1 MNRGLI
7 YSLLLI
13 LVWSF
18 TVCKPADDDIKKKI
32 VYKGPI
38 AETRNIVSQFSDSAK
53 LQIKLM
59 APRQLQYESG
69 DAVYPDSLFLTFF
82 DEDGK
87 INNTVRANYG
97 KYEKMKDLYF
107 IRGNVIV
114 HNPAK
119 NETMRTE
126 ELFWDKQTRKIHT
139 DKFVTVKTEDEFLQ
153 GQGLTA
159 DQNFSH
165 WKFKKPTGV
174 FTLKQEPQQPQPLQ
188 PAPQPQQTPQPLQK

>member
-1 MNRGLI
+1 MNRSLM

-13 LVWSF
+13 LVVGF
-18 TVCKPADDDIKKKI
+18 TGCNSAEDDIKKKI

-53 LQIKLM
+53 LQIKLV

-82 DEDGK
+82 DKDGK

-97 KYEKMKDLYF
+97 KYEKMKDVYF

-114 HNPAK
+114 NNPTK

-126 ELFWDKQTRKIHT
+126 ELFWDKQTRKIYT
-139 DKFVTVKTEDEFLQ
+139 EKFVTVKTEDEFLQ

-159 DQNFSH
+159 NQDFTN
-165 WKFKKPTGV
+165 WKFKKATGV
-174 FTLKQEPQQPQPLQ
+174 FTIKQQPQP
-188 PAPQPQQTPQPLQK
+188 PK